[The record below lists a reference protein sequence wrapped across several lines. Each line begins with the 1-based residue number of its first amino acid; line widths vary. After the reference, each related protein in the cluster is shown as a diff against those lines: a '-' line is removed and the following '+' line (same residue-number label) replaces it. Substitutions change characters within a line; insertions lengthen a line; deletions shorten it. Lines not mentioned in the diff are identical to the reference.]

1 MSPPCK
7 GGAKP
12 TQLNPLKW
20 SLQSDSNQR
29 PADYKSAALPTEL
42 WRQFVGICSSHIHGF
57 PHTRGAVDR
66 VRTCDLVLGRNEL
79 YQLSYYRLKW
89 SVVADITPEVTTHII
104 LFAVPTGFEPVPRT
118 VTGWNCN
125 HSTTGPINRFFV
137 PFVHHNQFLHRRLH
151 FRNVAAKPYL

>member
-20 SLQSDSNQR
+20 SFQSGSNQR

-42 WRQFVGICSSHIHGF
+42 WKHLWVYAHHILLGSHNPWSGRQGSNLR
-57 PHTRGAVDR
+57 P
-66 VRTCDLVLGRNEL
+66 RTWKERALPTEL
-79 YQLSYYRLKW
+79 LPLK
-89 SVVADITPEVTTHII
+89 SVVADITPEVTTHIL
-104 LFAVPTGFEPVPRT
+104 LFAVPTGFEPVSRT

-125 HSTTGPINRFFV
+125 HSTTGPNYGEFHPKLFTV
-137 PFVHHNQFLHRRLH
+137 LKYVGVHRLLVL
-151 FRNVAAKPYL
+151 NY

>member
-1 MSPPCK
+1 ME
-7 GGAKP
+7 A
-12 TQLNPLKW
+12 
-20 SLQSDSNQR
+20 
-29 PADYKSAALPTEL
+29 
-42 WRQFVGICSSHIHGF
+42 FVGICSSHTLGF

-89 SVVADITPEVTTHII
+89 SVVADITPEVTTHIP

-125 HSTTGPINRFFV
+125 HSTTGPNYGEFRPKSFYSTKIWLYSDILRF
-137 PFVHHNQFLHRRLH
+137 NLLTYCGSS
-151 FRNVAAKPYL
+151 A